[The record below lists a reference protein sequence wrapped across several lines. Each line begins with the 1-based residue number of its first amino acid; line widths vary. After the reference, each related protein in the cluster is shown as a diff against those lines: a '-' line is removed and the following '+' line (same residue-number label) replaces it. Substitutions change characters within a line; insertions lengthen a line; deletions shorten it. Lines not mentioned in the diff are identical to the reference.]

1 MRRRLAP
8 PMMPH
13 MSSRSPDSVTKGVAW
28 VLLAVVLVNVLP
40 RVVGVPEMDLPSIS
54 VPDLPAWADA
64 IHTVVKVKN
73 WLVAA
78 VVAVLIVGVLVDRKS
93 RS

>member
-1 MRRRLAP
+1 
-8 PMMPH
+8 MMLG
-13 MSSRSPDSVTKGVAW
+13 MSTRSPDSVTKGVAW

-40 RVVGVPEMDLPSIS
+40 RVVGVPDLDLPSIS
-54 VPDLPAWADA
+54 LPDLPGWADA
-64 IHTVVKVKN
+64 MHTVVKVKN

-78 VVAVLIVGVLVDRKS
+78 VVAVLIVGALVDQKR